1 MGRMGAKLMSFPAE
15 KTIENGSEI
24 LLKKLLKPIGESGV
38 GEDPRYGD
46 NFSAV
51 KAEIDRLSDIDYT
64 KVKELCE
71 KILSEESKD
80 LRVAGYYLLAKV
92 FTEGIH
98 GFIEGVSIYVEL
110 LAQYG
115 DRCHPHREMARL
127 QAISWL
133 NNDKFTAFVKSIVI
147 DNEQDRHDVVK
158 LKKLLDSLN
167 EQISAN
173 FDDSTEVL
181 KNLNSWINK
190 NSPIE
195 TPQVTSLPEGSK
207 DKLPLTVNDKKEIAS
222 DLEFTRTVDELL
234 SYIEKQE
241 DILRLVAIARA
252 IKWSNAVLP
261 PDENGVTKVP
271 PPRDAVISEVE
282 TVNAKDVTDKKLFLV
297 ESYFMESG
305 CSYWFDLQRYE
316 YELALL
322 AGRKDLASL
331 IKAQVQQY
339 IDRQPEILRLSF
351 SDGKPFA
358 NELTRRWVTKDVKAT
373 KSADNEMTG
382 SSDLQSC
389 IDNVTEQGPVLGL
402 AKSIEMLSKIKVKD
416 SSEKFQVEL
425 AMLDLCL
432 NAGRSDIALPLAEK
446 LESEV
451 ERYRLFEWDKQKAL
465 ELWDKLLLIMQQNQ
479 SLDQDEKLR
488 IIELKGKIC
497 ATDLGF
503 ALRAF

>member
-1 MGRMGAKLMSFPAE
+1 MYVPAE
-15 KTIENGSEI
+15 EAIEYGSDA
-24 LLKKLLKPIGESGV
+24 LLNELLKPVGECGV

-71 KILSEESKD
+71 QILCKESKD

-92 FTEGIH
+92 FTEGMY
-98 GFIEGVSIYVEL
+98 GFIEGVNFYVEL
-110 LAQYG
+110 LAEYG
-115 DRCHPHREMARL
+115 DRCHPQRETARL
-127 QAISWL
+127 QAVSWL
-133 NNDKFTAFVKSIVI
+133 NNDKFTAFVKGIAIES
-147 DNEQDRHDVVK
+147 ERDRRNVVK

-167 EQISAN
+167 ERILVSFN
-173 FDDSTEVL
+173 DSSEVF
-181 KNLNSWINK
+181 KNLNSWIEK

-195 TPQVTSLPEGSK
+195 VTQVTSLPEVSEG
-207 DKLPLTVNDKKEIAS
+207 KLSAAVNNNKEITS
-222 DLEFTRTVDELL
+222 ELEFTRTVSDLL
-234 SYIEKQE
+234 TYIEKQD
-241 DILRLVAIARA
+241 DILRLVAMTRA
-252 IKWSNAVLP
+252 IKWSGAVLP
-261 PDENGVTKVP
+261 PDENGVTKIP

-282 TVNAKDVTDKKLFLV
+282 TSKSTEVTDKRLFLL

-322 AGRKDLASL
+322 AGRKDLANL
-331 IKAQVQQY
+331 IMVQVEQY
-339 IDRQPEILRLSF
+339 VERQPELLRLSF

-358 NELTRRWVTKDVKAT
+358 NELTRRWVTKGKKAT
-373 KSADNEMTG
+373 RSTDEEMSVSSA
-382 SSDLQSC
+382 LQSS
-389 IDNVTEQGPVLGL
+389 IDSVVDQGSVLGL
-402 AKSIEMLSKIKVKD
+402 AQSIEMLSKIEVRD
-416 SSEKFQVEL
+416 SSELFQIEL

-432 NAGRSDIALPLAEK
+432 NAGRSDVALPLAEK
-446 LESEV
+446 LESQV

-465 ELWDKLLLIMQQNQ
+465 ELWDKLLVIMQQNK
-479 SLDQDEKLR
+479 SPDQNVRLR
-488 IIELKGKIC
+488 VSELQGKIC